1 MKAVFIVDKS
11 KIAKV
16 LIDPM
21 RRAILNLLRQKPMTQ
36 TQLANELGLSPPS
49 LSYHIKLLKSIN
61 LVVIAKKQVESHG
74 ITQIFYSSVAYFFV
88 YDLDSLPRDIGRY
101 FYPLSLER
109 ARAVVSVLLLKNK
122 SFKIEQTPDGIN
134 RVSRELSRIIT
145 NVARPFTAR
154 DVLQGRETVAF
165 EIYLKSVQLL
175 LRNVKS
181 NKKFPLMTS

>member
-1 MKAVFIVDKS
+1 
-11 KIAKV
+11 
-16 LIDPM
+16 M
-21 RRAILNLLRQKPMTQ
+21 RRAILDLLRQKPMTQ

>member
-21 RRAILNLLRQKPMTQ
+21 RRAILDLLRQKPMTQ

-49 LSYHIKLLKSIN
+49 LNYHIKLLKSID
-61 LVVIAKKQVESHG
+61 LVVIARKQVEAHG
-74 ITQIFYSSVAYFFV
+74 ITQIFYSSIAYFFV

-145 NVARPFTAR
+145 NVARSFIAR
-154 DVLQGRETVAF
+154 DVLQGKESVAF
-165 EIYLKSVQLL
+165 EIYVKSIRHLLK
-175 LRNVKS
+175 NMKS
-181 NKKFPLMTS
+181 NK

>member
-1 MKAVFIVDKS
+1 
-11 KIAKV
+11 
-16 LIDPM
+16 M
-21 RRAILNLLRQKPMTQ
+21 RRAILDLLRQKPMTQ

-74 ITQIFYSSVAYFFV
+74 ITQIFYSSVAHFFV

>member
-21 RRAILNLLRQKPMTQ
+21 RRAILDLLRQKPMTQ

-49 LSYHIKLLKSIN
+49 LNYHIKLLKSID
-61 LVVIAKKQVESHG
+61 LVVIARKQVEAHG
-74 ITQIFYSSVAYFFV
+74 ITQIFYSSIAYFFV

-109 ARAVVSVLLLKNK
+109 LERLSLFFC
-122 SFKIEQTPDGIN
+122 SRIN
-134 RVSRELSRIIT
+134 RSRLSKHQMELIVFLESY
-145 NVARPFTAR
+145 
-154 DVLQGRETVAF
+154 QG
-165 EIYLKSVQLL
+165 S
-175 LRNVKS
+175 
-181 NKKFPLMTS
+181 